1 MTLFDFTGNRS
12 LESQWMKMILI
23 SLGLHTLLLAFF
35 LNIFPQSGTARRLEP
50 AYIVNLV
57 TAPGGGLPEEGI
69 PSQEKAPAP
78 LPKAESQPLPKAEPS
93 LPKAVPRILPKLKEK
108 EEDSRSLDQALE
120 HLKKKVQEQKSL
132 DTRLSKLEDKVKNE
146 EALQQALAQ
155 LERKKQAG
163 SASARPATGT
173 AGTGSGFISSGTAGN
188 PDGLGIQFQLYHA
201 ALRGRIKRN
210 WVLPEGLLKGNDI
223 SAEIMVRIGRNG
235 RIEDT
240 HFERKSGVEGF
251 DQEVIRTLKKSDP
264 LPPVPE
270 GYPRG
275 SYEIILTFHSKD
287 LSN

>member
-1 MTLFDFTGNRS
+1 MTFFDFTGNRS
-12 LESQWMKMILI
+12 LESQWMKVILI

-35 LNIFPQSGTARRLEP
+35 LNIFPQSGMARRLEP
-50 AYIVNLV
+50 TYFVNLV
-57 TAPGGGLPEEGI
+57 TAPGGGLPEEGMA
-69 PSQEKAPAP
+69 PQEKAPAP
-78 LPKAESQPLPKAEPS
+78 PPKAESQPLPKAEPS
-93 LPKAVPRILPKLKEK
+93 LPKAAPAILPKHK

-132 DTRLSKLEDKVKNE
+132 DTKLSKLEDKVKNE
-146 EALQQALAQ
+146 EALQQTLAQ
-155 LERKKQAG
+155 LEKKKQADSG
-163 SASARPATGT
+163 SARPATGT
-173 AGTGSGFISSGTAGN
+173 AGTGSGSISSGTAGN

-201 ALRGRIKRN
+201 ALRVRIKRN
-210 WVLPEGLLKGNDI
+210 WVLPEGLLKRNDI

-240 HFERKSGVEGF
+240 RFERKSGVEGF

>member
-1 MTLFDFTGNRS
+1 MTFFDSTGNRS

-57 TAPGGGLPEEGI
+57 TAPGGGLPEEGMA
-69 PSQEKAPAP
+69 PQEKAPAP
-78 LPKAESQPLPKAEPS
+78 PPKAESQPLPKAEPS
-93 LPKAVPRILPKLKEK
+93 LPKAVPRILPKHK

-132 DTRLSKLEDKVKNE
+132 DTKLSKLEDKVKNE
-146 EALQQALAQ
+146 EALQQTLAQ
-155 LERKKQAG
+155 LEKKKQAG
-163 SASARPATGT
+163 SGSARPATGT
-173 AGTGSGFISSGTAGN
+173 AGTGSGSISSGTAGN

-210 WVLPEGLLKGNDI
+210 WVLPEGLLKRNDI
-223 SAEIMVRIGRNG
+223 SADIMVRIGRNG

-240 HFERKSGVEGF
+240 RFERKSGVEGF

-270 GYPRG
+270 GYPRD